1 MTFAKFS
8 ITLLIVAG
16 GVLAACQPVAAP
28 ATQAPQP
35 TQASPG
41 AQPSTGSTG
50 GKLTGM
56 VWKWTATQMN
66 DGSKTTPAD
75 PNQYLVQFLVAGQVA
90 IQADCNRVAGT
101 YTVNGNQLTIVPG
114 PTTLAACPPGSQGE
128 EFVKQ
133 LGNVS
138 SYLFD
143 GANLVLEFKL
153 DSGSMTFA
161 PSAPAG
167 LLGTSWEVISYN
179 NGKQAVVSLLSGS
192 KISLNFGTDGR
203 VSGNSGCNTYNG
215 GFEASGTALKVGPL
229 ASTQMACAAPEG
241 VMEQEQQYLA
251 ALQDAATYEIA
262 GDTLTIRDASGAMQV
277 VAKASTPA
285 GLPGSSWKVMNYNN
299 GKQAVV
305 GLLTGSEISL
315 NFGTDGR
322 LSGNSGCNTYNGG
335 FEASGNALKVGQLVS
350 TMMACAAPEG
360 VMEQEQQYLAALQN
374 AATYEIAGD
383 TLTIRD
389 ASGAMQVV
397 AKASTPAGLPGSSWK
412 VMNYNNGKQAV
423 VGLLTGSEIS
433 LNFGTDGRLS
443 GNSGCNTYNGGFEIS
458 GNALKVGPLVSTQIA
473 CDQPAG
479 VMEQEQ
485 QYLAALQNSATYE
498 IAGDTLTI
506 RDASGAMQVVA
517 KVNTPAGLP
526 GTAWE
531 VTMYNNGKEAVVGL
545 IADSQVTLNF
555 GADGQVSGNS
565 GCNNYSGGYETSG
578 AALKIGPLAS
588 TMMACDKPAG
598 VMDQEQQYLAALQNA
613 ATFEIAGDTLTIRD
627 AGGAMQVVAKVNTPA
642 GLPGT
647 SWEVTMYNNGKE
659 AVVGLIADSK
669 ITLNFSVEG
678 QVSGNSGCNN
688 YSGGYETSGAALKV
702 GPLAS
707 TRMFCEKPA
716 GVMDQEQQYLAALQN
731 AATFEIAGDT
741 LTIRDA
747 SGAMQVVAKASTPA
761 GLPGTSW
768 KVMNYNNGKQAVV
781 GLIAD
786 SKVTLN
792 FSAEGQVNGNS
803 GCNTYSGGYEASGAA
818 LKVGPLA
825 STMMACDK
833 PAGVM
838 EQEQQYLA
846 ALQNAATFEIAG
858 DTLTIRDAGGAMQVV
873 ATAMP

>member
-1 MTFAKFS
+1 MTLSKIS

-16 GVLAACQPVAAP
+16 LLLAACQPAVAP

-35 TQASPG
+35 TQAPQATQA
-41 AQPSTGSTG
+41 AQPAPSGA
-50 GKLTGM
+50 GKQLTGT
-56 VWKWTATQMN
+56 VWKWTITQMN
-66 DGSKTTPAD
+66 DGSSKTPDD
-75 PNQYLVQFLVAGQVA
+75 PNKYLIEFLADGHVA

-114 PTTLAACPPGSQGE
+114 PSTLAACPPGSLGD

-133 LGNVS
+133 LGNIS
-138 SYLFD
+138 SYLFK
-143 GANLVLEFKL
+143 GENLILEIKL

-161 PSAPAG
+161 PSAPGG
-167 LLGTSWEVISYN
+167 LPGTSWKVINYN
-179 NGKQAVVSLLSGS
+179 NGKQAVVSLV
-192 KISLNFGTDGR
+192 IGT
-203 VSGNSGCNTYNG
+203 
-215 GFEASGTALKVGPL
+215 
-229 ASTQMACAAPEG
+229 
-241 VMEQEQQYLA
+241 
-251 ALQDAATYEIA
+251 
-262 GDTLTIRDASGAMQV
+262 
-277 VAKASTPA
+277 
-285 GLPGSSWKVMNYNN
+285 
-299 GKQAVV
+299 
-305 GLLTGSEISL
+305 EISL

-322 LSGNSGCNTYNGG
+322 LNGSSGCNTYNGG

-350 TMMACAAPEG
+350 TMMACATPE
-360 VMEQEQQYLAALQN
+360 
-374 AATYEIAGD
+374 
-383 TLTIRD
+383 
-389 ASGAMQVV
+389 
-397 AKASTPAGLPGSSWK
+397 
-412 VMNYNNGKQAV
+412 
-423 VGLLTGSEIS
+423 
-433 LNFGTDGRLS
+433 
-443 GNSGCNTYNGGFEIS
+443 
-458 GNALKVGPLVSTQIA
+458 
-473 CDQPAG
+473 G

-526 GTAWE
+526 GTAWK

-555 GADGQVSGNS
+555 GADGQ
-565 GCNNYSGGYETSG
+565 
-578 AALKIGPLAS
+578 I
-588 TMMACDKPAG
+588 
-598 VMDQEQQYLAALQNA
+598 
-613 ATFEIAGDTLTIRD
+613 
-627 AGGAMQVVAKVNTPA
+627 
-642 GLPGT
+642 
-647 SWEVTMYNNGKE
+647 
-659 AVVGLIADSK
+659 
-669 ITLNFSVEG
+669 
-678 QVSGNSGCNN
+678 SGNSGCNN

-747 SGAMQVVAKASTPA
+747 DGAMQVVAKVNTPA

-768 KVMNYNNGKQAVV
+768 DVTMYNNGKEAVV

-792 FSAEGQVNGNS
+792 FSAAGQVNGNSGCNTYSGGFEATDNALKVGPLASTQMACDQPAGVMNQEQQYLAALQNAVTFEIAGDTLTIRDANGAMQVMAKVNTPAGLPGTSWMVVNYNNGKQAVVGLLAATEITLNFGADNQVNGNS
-803 GCNTYSGGYEASGAA
+803 GCNTYSGGYEMSGDA

-825 STMMACDK
+825 GTMMACDQ

-838 EQEQQYLA
+838 DQEQQYLA

-873 ATAMP
+873 ATATP